1 MTDEAYM
8 RMAIE
13 LAEKGRGW
21 VNPNPLVGA
30 VIVKEGHII
39 GRGYHK
45 KCGMPHA
52 EREALADCMESAQ
65 GATLY
70 VTLEP
75 CCHYGKT
82 PPCTEAIIKAGIRK
96 VVIGAK
102 DPNPLVSG
110 KGIATL
116 RESGILVEEG
126 ILKQA
131 CEEQNRIFF
140 HYMKTGTP
148 YVILKYAM
156 TADGKI
162 ATVTGA
168 SHWITGELA
177 RKRVHVTRHET
188 MGIMVGSQT
197 VSCDDPHL
205 NARIENG
212 RNPVRIVCDTT
223 LRTSKNAYVV
233 RTARDQR
240 TIIVTGDRKEDNWIE
255 YQKCGCEVLLVPTKD
270 ERIDLKHLM
279 GQLGEMGI
287 DSILLEGGATLNWSA
302 LAEGIVDEVQM
313 YIAPK
318 LVGGEMAKTPVAG
331 MGVNK
336 LEDAFEIE
344 WKEIQ
349 KVGEDVLLTAR
360 IKRRNT

>member
-8 RMAIE
+8 RIAIE

-30 VIVKEGHII
+30 IIVKEGRII

-45 KCGMPHA
+45 KYGMPHA
-52 EREALADCMESAQ
+52 ERDALADCTESAK

-96 VVIGAK
+96 VVIGTK
-102 DPNPLVSG
+102 DPNPMVSG
-110 KGIATL
+110 KGMETL
-116 RESGILVEEG
+116 RESGILVKEG
-126 ILKQA
+126 VLGKL

-140 HYMKTGTP
+140 HYMRTGTP

-162 ATVTGA
+162 ATVTGE
-168 SHWITGELA
+168 SQWITGELA
-177 RKRVHVTRHET
+177 RNKVHVTRHEA

-197 VSCDDPHL
+197 VKCDNPHL
-205 NARIENG
+205 NCRIDNG
-212 RNPVRIVCDTT
+212 RDPVRIICDTT
-223 LRTSKNAYVV
+223 LRTAKDAYVV
-233 RTARDQR
+233 RTARKQR
-240 TIIVTGDRKEDNWIE
+240 TIIVTGDMKEENWKE
-255 YQKCGCEVLLVPTKD
+255 YQNCGCEVLAVPTQ
-270 ERIDLKHLM
+270 EEGIDLKHLM
-279 GQLGEMGI
+279 RQMGKMEI

-302 LAEGIVDEVQM
+302 LVAGIVNEVQI

-318 LVGGEMAKTPVAG
+318 IIGGEMAKTPVAG
-331 MGVNK
+331 MGVK
-336 LEDAFEIE
+336 ELADAFEIE
-344 WKEIQ
+344 WKEMQ

-360 IKRRNT
+360 IKRRMT